1 MPALQK
7 IKTLPFTEVVQS
19 VKRIQRGLCEL
30 QVFFSSATKR
40 GRGFF
45 AEEITTKPGA
55 VLTLK
60 VQFVTGIAF

>member
-7 IKTLPFTEVVQS
+7 IKTLPFTEVAQP
-19 VKRIQRGLCEL
+19 VKRLQRGLSEL
-30 QVFFSSATKR
+30 QFFSSSATKR

-45 AEEITTKPGA
+45 AEEITTNPEA